1 MGIALFMYISH
12 NISEL
17 DSIWD
22 EQPTVANL
30 MDKIG
35 LHVINVNIHALYI
48 TYKVIRHADKP
59 GIPM

>member
-17 DSIWD
+17 YSICY
-22 EQPTVANL
+22 ELSTVANL

-35 LHVINVNIHALYI
+35 LQVITVNIHALYI
-48 TYKVIRHADKP
+48 TYKSD
-59 GIPM
+59 